1 MLPRRERTG
10 GDAQIVIQLSV
21 PGWETAV
28 KWMQLSVDKR
38 VVVLQL
44 AA

>member
-1 MLPRRERTG
+1 MLPRGEPTG
-10 GDAQIVIQLSV
+10 GDAQIVIQLCRSPTEVQLSV
-21 PGWETAV
+21 
-28 KWMQLSVDKR
+28 KQLSVDKR